1 MTLHPDMVPSSSGTP
16 AKKNILQRLNL
27 QIIGGIFIG
36 LVILGLIW
44 YSLAG
49 PGKPI
54 LEQKLASLVN
64 LEATSTQQADPSP
77 IPVTKTPPE
86 PSKTPKASPTTRRT
100 NTPTS
105 RIIASPTLS
114 PATTTPTS
122 SNACRDVL
130 TITLVDVGQTLCVQ
144 GTVIEIVDRPNNFML
159 VFSKEKNAFYWVSYD
174 MIWKAAEV
182 NTCYQIHGM
191 IRQIASSPI
200 LVFDYSNIPMV
211 CP

>member
-1 MTLHPDMVPSSSGTP
+1 MVPASSATP
-16 AKKNILQRLNL
+16 AQKNILQRLNL
-27 QIIGGIFIG
+27 KIIGGIFIG
-36 LVILGLIW
+36 LVILGVIW
-44 YSLAG
+44 YSLSG

-64 LEATSTQQADPSP
+64 IQPTSTQQVDPSP
-77 IPVTKTPPE
+77 IPVTKTPPR
-86 PSKTPKASPTTRRT
+86 PSKTPMASPTTRRT

-105 RIIASPTLS
+105 IIIASPTLP

-122 SNACRDVL
+122 SDTCRDVS
-130 TITLVDVGQTLCVQ
+130 TITLADVGQTLCVH
-144 GTVIEIVDRPNNFML
+144 GTLIEIVDRPNSFML

-174 MIWKAAEV
+174 MVWKDAEV

-191 IRQIASSPI
+191 IRQIANSPI